1 MGVRVPSSAPRSSGE
16 ILSQGIRLA
25 LAASCLICAPA
36 RAQEKKPLWEL
47 GLGLAAIDFPH
58 YRGSDQRKTW
68 LLPFPFV
75 VYRGDLLKADERG
88 RMRGLFFKS
97 ENVELDFSANGTVPV
112 KSSENDAR
120 SGMPDLDATFE
131 LGPSL
136 NFFLLRSRD
145 QKTKLDL
152 RLPVRGVVATDLHH
166 ANSAGWV
173 FQPNVNVDVN
183 DALGHPGW
191 SFGVQAGVVYGN
203 RRYHEYFYSV
213 APEFATPTRP
223 AFDAPGGYGGATF
236 ITALSKRF
244 PRFWAGGYVKVD
256 YLRGAAFEDSPLV
269 RRKENWTAGFAIA
282 WVLRESS
289 TLVVDRE

>member
-1 MGVRVPSSAPRSSGE
+1 MAAG
-16 ILSQGIRLA
+16 RLVA
-25 LAASCLICAPA
+25 LAALAATCLGATPA

-47 GLGLAAIDFPH
+47 GFGFAAIDFPH
-58 YRGSDQRKTW
+58 YRGSDQRKSW
-68 LLPFPFV
+68 LLPFPYL

-131 LGPSL
+131 IGPSL
-136 NFFLLRSRD
+136 NFFLLRSAD

-166 ANSAGWV
+166 ARSAGWV
-173 FQPNVNVDVN
+173 SQPNINIDMN

-203 RRYHEYFYSV
+203 RRYHDYFYSV

-223 AFDAPGGYGGATF
+223 AFEAQGGYGGATF

-244 PRFWAGGYVKVD
+244 PRFWAGGYLKYDV
-256 YLRGAAFEDSPLV
+256 LRGAAFEDSPLV

-282 WVLRESS
+282 WVLREST